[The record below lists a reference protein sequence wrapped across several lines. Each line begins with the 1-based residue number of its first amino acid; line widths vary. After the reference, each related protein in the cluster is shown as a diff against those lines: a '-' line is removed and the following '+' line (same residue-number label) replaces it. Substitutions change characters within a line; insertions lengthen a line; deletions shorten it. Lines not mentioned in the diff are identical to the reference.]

1 MFQNRENLLQLPFT
15 QKLYQKTSRSA
26 YDLIFIDSALSV
38 LINWKFYKNKEKLEQ
53 AKLNLQ
59 RAKQSSVLDNE
70 KLWINSLLNGMKV
83 RVFFGKKTREKAL
96 VLDKNYYYFWKS
108 NNPVINL
115 IVDSRDMIKVSKN
128 MSL

>member
-15 QKLYQKTSRSA
+15 QKLYQKTSRSV

-59 RAKQSSVLDNE
+59 RAKQSSVSDNE

-83 RVFFGKKTREKAL
+83 RVFFGKKTWEKAL

>member
-1 MFQNRENLLQLPFT
+1 
-15 QKLYQKTSRSA
+15 
-26 YDLIFIDSALSV
+26 
-38 LINWKFYKNKEKLEQ
+38 
-53 AKLNLQ
+53 
-59 RAKQSSVLDNE
+59 
-70 KLWINSLLNGMKV
+70 MKV

-115 IVDSRDMIKVSKN
+115 IVDSRDMIKVSKS

>member
-59 RAKQSSVLDNE
+59 RAKQSSVSDNE

-83 RVFFGKKTREKAL
+83 RVFFGKKKHEKKHL
-96 VLDKNYYYFWKS
+96 C
-108 NNPVINL
+108 L
-115 IVDSRDMIKVSKN
+115 IKITITFGN
-128 MSL
+128 QIILSLIWL